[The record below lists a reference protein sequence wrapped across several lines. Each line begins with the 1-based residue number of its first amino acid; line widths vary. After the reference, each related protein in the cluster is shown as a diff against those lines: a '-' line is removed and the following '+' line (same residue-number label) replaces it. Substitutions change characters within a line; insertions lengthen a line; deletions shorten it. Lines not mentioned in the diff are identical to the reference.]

1 MSPTGVALANAPAGR
16 AAGEIRTGA
25 LRLGV
30 VSYLNAVPLVRG
42 LDADARFE
50 LRREVPSRVAER
62 LHAGECDLGMIPS
75 IEYAS
80 GDYAIVPGVGIT
92 SRGPVAS
99 VLLFLGRPLAEVRKV
114 ALDTS
119 SRTSAAL
126 TKILLREK
134 LGRDPEYVPMAPAL
148 DAMLEAADAALLI
161 GDNALDDESGRSR
174 LDLGAE
180 WTALTGLP
188 FVWAVWAGPVG
199 RVTSEHVRGLQAA
212 LEDGLAHV
220 PEIARERAAGDARR
234 EALYASY
241 LRTNIRYRLGP
252 DEIRGLAEYFRR
264 ADAQGLVPRR
274 PEIRFHGDS

>member
-1 MSPTGVALANAPAGR
+1 MSPTGTAVANPPAER
-16 AAGEIRTGA
+16 AAGETRAGA

-30 VSYLNAVPLVRG
+30 VSYLNALPLVRG
-42 LDADARFE
+42 LDADAGFE

-62 LHAGECDLGMIPS
+62 LHADECDLGMIPS
-75 IEYAS
+75 IEYAA

-134 LGRDPEYVPMAPAL
+134 LGRAPEYVPMAPRL
-148 DAMLEAADAALLI
+148 ETMLEAADAALLI
-161 GDNALDDESGRSR
+161 GDNALDDQSGRPR

-188 FVWAVWAGPVG
+188 FVWALWAGPLG
-199 RVTSEHVRGLQAA
+199 RVSAGQVKGLQHA
-212 LEDGLAHV
+212 LEQGLAQL

-234 EALYASY
+234 EALYGSY
-241 LRTNIRYRLGP
+241 LRTNINYRLGA
-252 DEIRGLAEYFRR
+252 DEIRGLDEFYRR
-264 ADAQGLVPRR
+264 AEAQGLVPRR

>member
-1 MSPTGVALANAPAGR
+1 MSPTGTAVANPPAER
-16 AAGEIRTGA
+16 AAETRAAA

-30 VSYLNAVPLVRG
+30 VSYLNAAPLVRG

-75 IEYAS
+75 IEYAA
-80 GDYAIVPGVGIT
+80 GDYAIVPGVGIS

-99 VLLFLGRPLAEVRKV
+99 VLLFLSGPLEQVRRV
-114 ALDTS
+114 ALDSS

-126 TKILLREK
+126 TRILLREK
-134 LGRDPEYVPMAPAL
+134 LGRDPQYVPMAPAL
-148 DAMLEAADAALLI
+148 ETMLDAADAALLI
-161 GDNALDDESGRSR
+161 GDNALDDESGRPR

-188 FVWAVWAGPVG
+188 FVWALWAGPRG
-199 RVTSEHVRGLQAA
+199 RVTGEHVRGLQHA
-212 LEDGLAHV
+212 LEAGLAQL
-220 PEIARERAAGDARR
+220 PQIARERAAGDARR

-241 LRTNIRYRLGP
+241 LRANINYRLGA
-252 DEIRGLAEYFRR
+252 DEIRGLDEYYRR
-264 ADAQGLVPRR
+264 AEAQGFVPWR